1 VAFFDASGRVDFET
15 LTQCIQAVVHLRE
28 CGFGKLHR
36 VDNVVLAANLF
47 HRGFAEL
54 SQLLIEE
61 ADVELSIVNDES
73 GALNKFNELVGDVR
87 KLRLTDQ
94 KFIGDLVDADNLC
107 LHLAFRIDVLMK
119 IFIG

>member
-1 VAFFDASGRVDFET
+1 MAFFDASGRVDFET

-47 HRGFAEL
+47 HR
-54 SQLLIEE
+54 
-61 ADVELSIVNDES
+61 
-73 GALNKFNELVGDVR
+73 
-87 KLRLTDQ
+87 LTDQ

>member
-1 VAFFDASGRVDFET
+1 M
-15 LTQCIQAVVHLRE
+15 
-28 CGFGKLHR
+28 
-36 VDNVVLAANLF
+36 
-47 HRGFAEL
+47 
-54 SQLLIEE
+54 
-61 ADVELSIVNDES
+61 NDES